1 MHEERRLCGVGG
13 LAVLRLELGALEREL
28 DGLHDARLLD
38 VEGGVE
44 LGEGV
49 LREVGGEN
57 GLVGEGAVVKR
68 GGIEGME
75 GLGRGKRSKK
85 IKKRRKGADRR
96 WEVLSGSDWERTG
109 MSGVE

>member
-57 GLVGEGAVVKR
+57 GLVVEGAVVKR

-75 GLGRGKRSKK
+75 GLGRGKGSRKVKK
-85 IKKRRKGADRR
+85 GGK
-96 WEVLSGSDWERTG
+96 ERTDVG
-109 MSGVE
+109 KC